1 MTGFS
6 LPTNFVEN
14 PEKLV
19 RRVRPRVVLPQLS
32 LSTSEL
38 AFQAPATTT
47 EPMAEKTLRDFFVP
61 SAANVTTEPNADVG
75 DVNFELKSSLIN
87 MVQTSPFCGKPNEDT
102 NAHLQNFLELCK
114 TVTIRGVT
122 ADIIRLR
129 LFPFSLLGKAKQ
141 WFYQNKKAV
150 STWDK
155 CSAAF
160 LAKFF
165 PLGKTNT
172 L

>member
-1 MTGFS
+1 
-6 LPTNFVEN
+6 
-14 PEKLV
+14 
-19 RRVRPRVVLPQLS
+19 
-32 LSTSEL
+32 
-38 AFQAPATTT
+38 
-47 EPMAEKTLRDFFVP
+47 
-61 SAANVTTEPNADVG
+61 
-75 DVNFELKSSLIN
+75 
-87 MVQTSPFCGKPNEDT
+87 MVQASPFCGKPNEDT
-102 NAHLQNFLELCK
+102 NAHLQNFLELYK
-114 TVTIRGVT
+114 TITIRGIT

-160 LAKFF
+160 LTKFF

>member
-19 RRVRPRVVLPQLS
+19 RRVRPRVIPPKLS
-32 LSTSEL
+32 LSTSEP

-47 EPMAEKTLRDFFVP
+47 EPMAEKTLCDFSVP
-61 SAANVTTEPNADVG
+61 SAANVVTGPNADVG
-75 DVNFELKSSLIN
+75 DVNFHLKSSLIN
-87 MVQTSPFCGKPNEDT
+87 MVHASPFCGKPNEDA
-102 NAHLQNFLELCK
+102 NVHLQNFLELCK

-129 LFPFSLLGKAKQ
+129 LFPFSLPGKAKQ
-141 WFYQNKKAV
+141 WFYQNTKAV
-150 STWDK
+150 NTWDK
-155 CSAAF
+155 CS
-160 LAKFF
+160 
-165 PLGKTNT
+165 
-172 L
+172 

>member
-1 MTGFS
+1 MSGFS
-6 LPTNFVEN
+6 LLTNFVEN

-19 RRVRPRVVLPQLS
+19 RRVRPRVLPPPLS
-32 LSTSEL
+32 QSTSEPAL
-38 AFQAPATTT
+38 QAPSTTT
-47 EPMAEKTLRDFFVP
+47 EPMAEKALRDFSVP
-61 SAANVTTEPNADVG
+61 SAANVATRPNVDVG
-75 DVNFELKSSLIN
+75 DMNFELKSSLIN
-87 MVQTSPFCGKPNEDT
+87 KVQASPFCGKPNEDA

-141 WFYQNKKAV
+141 WFYQNTKAV
-150 STWDK
+150 NTWDK
-155 CSAAF
+155 CFVAF

-165 PLGKTNT
+165 PLGKTNA